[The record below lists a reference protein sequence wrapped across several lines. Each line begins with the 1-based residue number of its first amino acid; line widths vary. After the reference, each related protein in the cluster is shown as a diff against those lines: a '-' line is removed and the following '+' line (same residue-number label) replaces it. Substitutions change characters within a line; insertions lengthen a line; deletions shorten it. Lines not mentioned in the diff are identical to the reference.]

1 MHHRGADR
9 RGCIVR
15 INRASDPKTI
25 TSFYKPKER
34 IKARKRSDATIVFC
48 IAVIIVVALV
58 RGL

>member
-1 MHHRGADR
+1 M
-9 RGCIVR
+9 R

-25 TSFYKPKER
+25 TSFYKPKQR
-34 IKARKRSDATIVFC
+34 IEARKRSDVTIVIC